1 MKFSDVIGQEE
12 AINRLRQ
19 LVEEQR
25 VPSTMML
32 CGPSGC
38 GKMALAMA
46 FASYLLGERDGEKSL
61 LSDPMAIRNAEAMLK
76 NWEHPDLHFTYPV
89 IKPAGVSAD
98 HKMISDDFT
107 REWHEMIAE
116 SQYFFID
123 NWLAKMDAANQQ
135 AIIGAGESDELTRK
149 MSLKSS
155 QGGYKVSIIW
165 LPERMN
171 AECANKLLKLLEEPP
186 HQTVFIMV
194 SEEPELLLDTIK
206 SRTQRIDIKKIDDDA
221 IEKALTERR
230 GLNQDVA
237 HRIARIANG
246 NWMRALENLDAG
258 NENRQ
263 FLDMFIMLMRLSYQ
277 RNIKELKKWS
287 EIASTNY
294 GREKQRRMLNYFSRM
309 VRENFMYNFQQAE
322 LCYMTQ
328 EEEDFS
334 SKFARFINEANVIE
348 ISELLQK
355 ARRDIGQN
363 ANGKIVFFDLAL
375 QMIVLLIRK

>member
-12 AINRLRQ
+12 ANERLRQ

-32 CGPSGC
+32 CGPLGS

-61 LSDPMAIRNAEAMLK
+61 LSDPMAIKNAEAMLK

-89 IKPAGVSAD
+89 IKPAGMSAD

-107 REWHEMIAE
+107 REWHEMISE
-116 SQYFFID
+116 SQYFFMD

-186 HQTVFIMV
+186 HKTVFIMV
-194 SEEPELLLDTIK
+194 CEEPELLLDTIK
-206 SRTQRIDIKKIDDDA
+206 SRTQRIDIKKIDDNA

-230 GLNQDVA
+230 GLDQDIA

-263 FLDMFIMLMRLSYQ
+263 FLDMFIMFMRLSYQ

-287 EIASTNY
+287 EIASTSY

-309 VRENFMYNFQQAE
+309 VRENFMYNFKQEE

-328 EEEDFS
+328 EEENFS

>member
-230 GLNQDVA
+230 GLDQDVA

-294 GREKQRRMLNYFSRM
+294 GREKQRRMLIYFSRM

>member
-155 QGGYKVSIIW
+155 QGGNKVSIIW

-230 GLNQDVA
+230 GLDQDVA

-328 EEEDFS
+328 EEENFS

>member
-230 GLNQDVA
+230 GLDQDVA
-237 HRIARIANG
+237 HRIARIPFVVPLWQSQLHSNG
-246 NWMRALENLDAG
+246 YS
-258 NENRQ
+258 
-263 FLDMFIMLMRLSYQ
+263 I
-277 RNIKELKKWS
+277 
-287 EIASTNY
+287 
-294 GREKQRRMLNYFSRM
+294 
-309 VRENFMYNFQQAE
+309 
-322 LCYMTQ
+322 
-328 EEEDFS
+328 S
-334 SKFARFINEANVIE
+334 S
-348 ISELLQK
+348 
-355 ARRDIGQN
+355 
-363 ANGKIVFFDLAL
+363 
-375 QMIVLLIRK
+375 